1 LSSNQGELKI
11 ELEVNIWCQKNSSR
25 HLSPRLSKTPLC
37 RESQRLLRM
46 VIQLLQSLMRQD
58 FRLQLKTSIL
68 IQLSF
73 QLRSLKVQ
81 LVVGNV

>member
-1 LSSNQGELKI
+1 
-11 ELEVNIWCQKNSSR
+11 
-25 HLSPRLSKTPLC
+25 
-37 RESQRLLRM
+37 M

-68 IQLSF
+68 IQLSS

-81 LVVGNV
+81 LVVGNLQKGLPIWEIVSGVVMFRLIKAICKILI